1 MFNKFRF
8 WKKPY
13 CLVLGGGGNKGV
25 YQMGVWKALMED
37 HIRIEAIIGTSVGS
51 VNAAFMASSDYKRVL
66 DGWMNMDAT
75 DVFILPDGKL
85 GRFTVLKEITKQ
97 MLTKGGMDMS
107 RFRQYISQ
115 FIDEARI
122 RKSGIDLGIVTF
134 NINDLKPIE
143 YFLENI
149 PDGEL
154 ITYVMASSGLPGLQP
169 NIINDKLFAD
179 GGFYDVIPYNT
190 ARKRGYNRI
199 IVVDISGIG
208 HDKKD
213 NNFGAE
219 TVFIKNSQDTGE
231 IISFDHQVYERNV
244 RMGYLDTRKA
254 FGHYNSDKYFFR
266 INRRT
271 IRSIDKLLTDDAIFD
286 QYSRYMS
293 LTDTDD
299 TGRRNRLKLVR
310 KTLPP
315 DRAIHR
321 IPEAML
327 IECAAEALNIDT
339 LQHDNVNLL
348 INEIK
353 NRLSE
358 IRSAEHSDK
367 DTKNV
372 FDKIQRFGKII
383 NTALFAGNELID
395 IMLTEPE
402 ALKHLKFLSGFYP
415 NLVPAL
421 IFLTIVEKL

>member
-25 YQMGVWKALMED
+25 YQMGVWKALRED
-37 HIRIEAIIGTSVGS
+37 HIRINAIIGTSVGS
-51 VNAAFMASSDYKRVL
+51 VNASFMASSDYEYVL
-66 DGWMNMDAT
+66 KGWMDMNVT
-75 DVFILPDGKL
+75 DVFTLPNESD
-85 GRFTVLKEITKQ
+85 GRFAVLKEITRQ

-107 RFRQYISQ
+107 KFRQYISQ
-115 FIDEARI
+115 FIDERKI

-134 NINDLKPIE
+134 RINDLKPIE
-143 YFLENI
+143 YFLEDI

-219 TVFIKNSQDTGE
+219 TVFIKNSQDTGD
-231 IISFDHQVYERNV
+231 IITFDHSVYSHNV
-244 RMGYLDTRKA
+244 RMGYLDARKA
-254 FGHYNSDKYFFR
+254 FGHYNSLKYFFR
-266 INRRT
+266 ISKRT
-271 IRSIDKLLTDDAIFD
+271 IRKIDKLLLDDKMFE
-286 QYSRYMS
+286 QYSKYMDLS
-293 LTDTDD
+293 DTDD
-299 TGRRNRLKLVR
+299 QSKHNRLKLIR
-310 KTLPP
+310 RMLPP
-315 DRAIHR
+315 EKSLHK

-339 LQHDNVNLL
+339 LLHDNTDLL

-358 IRSAEHSDK
+358 IRSEEPNENK
-367 DTKNV
+367 TQNV
-372 FDKIQRFGKII
+372 FDKIQRLGKIL
-383 NTALFAGNELID
+383 NKVLFAGNELLSVL
-395 IMLTEPE
+395 LTEPE
-402 ALKHLKFLSGFYP
+402 ALKHLNLLSGFYP

-421 IFLTIVEKL
+421 IFLTIVEKM